1 MNKTFTHHTSEFWD
15 DRYGESSYGY
25 GTEPNQ
31 FLADQKYRLKSGM
44 NALAV
49 GDGEGRNGV
58 WLAQQGL
65 QVLSIDLSPVG
76 LKKAQELAAQHSVQ
90 LRTECADL
98 STWDWPQD
106 QYDLVVSIYLHLPP
120 EIRQK
125 IHSSIFNA
133 LRPGGLLIL
142 EAFNPKQIEYQRQ
155 YDSGGPKIPE
165 MLYTPE
171 LLRQDFANA
180 EVLELTE
187 TTTDLSEGEYHHGKA
202 SVVRLVLQ
210 KKAA

>member
-1 MNKTFTHHTSEFWD
+1 MFTSHTSKFWN
-15 DRYGESSYGY
+15 DRYGDSNYIY
-25 GTEPNQ
+25 GTAPNQ
-31 FLADQKYRLKSGM
+31 FLTHQQHRLKSGM

-65 QVLSIDLSPVG
+65 RVLSVDLSAAG
-76 LKKAQELAAQHSVQ
+76 LKKAKALATQHNVQ
-90 LRTECADL
+90 LQTDCVDL
-98 STWDWPQD
+98 ATWAWPQD
-106 QYDLVVSIYLHLPP
+106 QYDLVISIYLHLSP
-120 EIRQK
+120 ELRPQ
-125 IHSSIFNA
+125 IHWAMLSA
-133 LRPGGLLIL
+133 LKPGGLLIL
-142 EAFNPKQIEYQRQ
+142 EAFNPQQIEYQHQ

-187 TTTDLSEGEYHHGKA
+187 TITDLSEGEGHHGQA